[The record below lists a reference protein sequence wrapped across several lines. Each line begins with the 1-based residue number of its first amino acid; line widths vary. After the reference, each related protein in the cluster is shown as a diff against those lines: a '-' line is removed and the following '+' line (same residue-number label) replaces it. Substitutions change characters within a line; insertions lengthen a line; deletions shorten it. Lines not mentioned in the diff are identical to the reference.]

1 MAETAATARVQT
13 SGLTDGI
20 IARGPNNRNYCCMA
34 SDGPIIFFDGVCG
47 LCDRLVQ
54 FVLHR
59 DRRGTFR
66 FAALQTDFAADT
78 LRRFDRDPADLDTM
92 YALDTSGSSGTNDRL
107 LRKGRAIL
115 FVLGKLGW
123 PWRVLAAAAG
133 ILPTAVLDFFYDRVA
148 RVRYRLFGKRESCRL
163 PSADE
168 RSRFVG

>member
-1 MAETAATARVQT
+1 
-13 SGLTDGI
+13 
-20 IARGPNNRNYCCMA
+20 MA
-34 SDGPIIFFDGVCG
+34 SDDGDDGGDDAGRGGNPIIFFDGVCG

-54 FVLHR
+54 FVLRR
-59 DRRGTFR
+59 DRRGTFH
-66 FAALQTDFAADT
+66 FAALQTGFAAAT

-92 YALDTSGSSGTNDRL
+92 YVLESRGTDHASDDARL

-115 FVLGKLGW
+115 FVLRGLGG

-148 RVRYRLFGKRESCRL
+148 KTRYRLFGKRESCRL